1 MSEGIKTV
9 SSENRTPEMG
19 ERKGG
24 RRLHLSVVECD
35 AQELSLFYDNR
46 DALVHPVNVV
56 YMTTESWA
64 TQGGRDWLGEDVRQG
79 FPEAYEDCRKVLQDG
94 WPRGVERV
102 QELVAKLRRKLPE
115 PESARRKPRWGDEG
129 DDLDRDKLYSG
140 QLDTA
145 WRTTTRVKRRAPRVV
160 RIAFSWGMSCFASAE
175 QLANSAASLMVLAD
189 LLEAADYQ
197 TEIVLCGTAT
207 HGYGSDAMTS
217 ASIVHLKHA
226 GDALNPNNIAIA
238 GHAGIFR
245 TFGFHM
251 ICAHDRPVDCGLGH
265 PSELAGTWKQLV
277 DEKMVLPVDAII
289 ERCTS
294 MKGAEN
300 RVIKAL
306 REILGDDYAREAG
319 IPDVEDDY
327 ER

>member
-19 ERKGG
+19 ERRGG
-24 RRLHLSVVECD
+24 KHLSVVECD
-35 AQELSLFYDNR
+35 AQELSLFYDKR
-46 DALVHPVNVV
+46 DELVHPANVDYV
-56 YMTTESWA
+56 TTEHWA
-64 TQGGRDWLGEDVRQG
+64 TQGGADWLGEDVRQSY
-79 FPEAYEDCRKVLQDG
+79 PEAYEDCRKVLQDG

-102 QELVAKLRRKLPE
+102 QELVGKLRRKLPE
-115 PESARRKPRWGDEG
+115 PESARRKPKWGEDGDE
-129 DDLDRDKLYSG
+129 LDRDKLYSG

-145 WRTTTRVKRRAPRVV
+145 WRTTTRVKLRAPRVV
-160 RIAFSWGMSCFASAE
+160 RIAFSWGMSCWASAE
-175 QLANSAASLMVLAD
+175 ELANSAASLLVLAD

-197 TEIVLCGTAT
+197 TEIILCGAAT
-207 HGYGSDAMTS
+207 HDFGMTS
-217 ASIVHLKHA
+217 ANIIHLKHA

-251 ICAHDRPVDCGLGH
+251 ICAHDKPVGYGLGS
-265 PSELAGTWKQLV
+265 PAELAGVWKQLV
-277 DEKMVLPVDAII
+277 DEKMVLPVDAIL

-294 MKGAEN
+294 LKGAED
-300 RVIKAL
+300 RVVKAL

-319 IPDVEDDY
+319 IP
-327 ER
+327 